1 MIAIYKKEM
10 KSYFTS
16 MMVYIFFALFIAAI
30 GIYFTYYC
38 LAYGI
43 TDFAGYVL
51 NSITILYLIIVP
63 ILTMRLMA
71 EEKKQK
77 TDQLLLTTPLRVS
90 DIILGKYLAV
100 ITLLFIAMVIATGY
114 GLFIGI
120 FGKIS
125 IPNLMTGIVGYFLL
139 GAALMAIGLFVSTIS
154 ENQVTAA
161 VISFGVV
168 LAMFLLPNVASMAP
182 GRARY
187 TIAVSVIAAAL
198 IAYFF
203 FEETKSVK
211 TAAIVGA
218 VLLAVIVAVWFLKP
232 TLYDNGIANIISW
245 FSVLER
251 SSDFFSGILNVSS
264 ILYFISFIAVFLL
277 LSVQS
282 IQKRRWK

>member
-16 MMVYIFFALFIAAI
+16 MMVYIFLALFIAAL

-38 LAYGI
+38 LAYGV
-43 TDFAGYVL
+43 TDFSGYVL

-77 TDQLLLTTPLRVS
+77 TDQLLLTSPLSVT

-100 ITLLFIAMVIATGY
+100 LTLLLIAMIIATGY

-120 FGKIS
+120 FGDIS
-125 IPNLMTGIVGYFLL
+125 IPNLMSGILGYFLL

-161 VISFGVV
+161 VLSFGVV
-168 LAMFLLPNVASMAP
+168 LALFLLPNVASMAP

-187 TIAVSVIAAAL
+187 TIIVAVIATAL
-198 IAYFF
+198 ISYFF
-203 FEETKSVK
+203 FEETKSIK
-211 TAAIVGA
+211 TAGVVA
-218 VLLAVIVAVWFLKP
+218 VILIAVIVAVWFIKP
-232 TLYDNGIANIISW
+232 TLYDDGIANIISW

-251 SSDFFSGILNVSS
+251 SNDFFSGILNVSS
-264 ILYFISFIAVFLL
+264 ILYFISFIVVFLL
-277 LSVQS
+277 LSAQS

>member
-16 MMVYIFFALFIAAI
+16 MMVYIFLALFIAAL

-38 LAYGI
+38 LAYGV
-43 TDFAGYVL
+43 TDFSGYVL

-77 TDQLLLTTPLRVS
+77 TDQLLLTSPLSVT
-90 DIILGKYLAV
+90 DIVLGKYLAV
-100 ITLLFIAMVIATGY
+100 LTLLLIAMIIATGY

-120 FGKIS
+120 FGDIS
-125 IPNLMTGIVGYFLL
+125 IPNLMTGILGYFLL

-161 VISFGVV
+161 VLSFGVV
-168 LAMFLLPNVASMAP
+168 LALFLLPNVASMAP

-187 TIAVSVIAAAL
+187 TIIVAVIATAL
-198 IAYFF
+198 ISYFF
-203 FEETKSVK
+203 FEETKSIK
-211 TAAIVGA
+211 TAGVVA
-218 VLLAVIVAVWFLKP
+218 VVLIAAIVAVWFIKP
-232 TLYDNGIANIISW
+232 TLYDDGIANIISW
-245 FSVLER
+245 FSVLDR
-251 SSDFFSGILNVSS
+251 SNDFFSGILNVSS
-264 ILYFISFIAVFLL
+264 ILYFISFIVVFLL
-277 LSVQS
+277 LSAQS

>member
-16 MMVYIFFALFIAAI
+16 MMVYIFLALFIAAL

-38 LAYGI
+38 LAYGV
-43 TDFAGYVL
+43 TDFSGYVL

-77 TDQLLLTTPLRVS
+77 TDQLLLTSPLSVT

-100 ITLLFIAMVIATGY
+100 LTLLLIAMIIATGY

-120 FGKIS
+120 FGDIS
-125 IPNLMTGIVGYFLL
+125 IPNLMTGILGYFLL

-161 VISFGVV
+161 VLSFGVV
-168 LAMFLLPNVASMAP
+168 LALFLLPNVASMAP

-187 TIAVSVIAAAL
+187 TIIVAVIATAL
-198 IAYFF
+198 ISYFF
-203 FEETKSVK
+203 FEETKSIK
-211 TAAIVGA
+211 TAGVVA
-218 VLLAVIVAVWFLKP
+218 VVLIAAIVAVWFIKP
-232 TLYDNGIANIISW
+232 TLYDDGIANIISW

-251 SSDFFSGILNVSS
+251 SNDFFSGILNVSS
-264 ILYFISFIAVFLL
+264 ILYFISFIVVFLL
-277 LSVQS
+277 LSAQS